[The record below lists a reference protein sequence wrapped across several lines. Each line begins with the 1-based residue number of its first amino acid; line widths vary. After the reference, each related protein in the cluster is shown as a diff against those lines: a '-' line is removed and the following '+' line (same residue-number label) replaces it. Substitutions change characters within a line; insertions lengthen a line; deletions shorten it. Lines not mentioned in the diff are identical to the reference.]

1 MSNLCSRLSWIPAD
15 IFSVCISPGSD
26 RFCHCDPVSGW
37 CPSENRGGKSCML
50 SPLKQ
55 LHPVQGVQRLHQ
67 THGASWGPS
76 HSDVTSGRQSSLLHY
91 GNHPCDCTGM
101 QVFFQQ
107 HATSLYSTKCSKI
120 RKALWRKNLV
130 HREAYY
136 PRKHLAIL
144 TAYLRLKY
152 SSVSADTLAARRIV
166 SDDDGGQ
173 KWHQSSLFSLLQVL
187 LMSRKNHH
195 SCFSS
200 MYVSTVWRQN
210 IFFCNSSK
218 TSQWEFF
225 VERNRYGAVIHI
237 FPGWNKYIQ

>member
-26 RFCHCDPVSGW
+26 RFCHCDLVSGW

-50 SPLKQ
+50 SPLKR

-91 GNHPCDCTGM
+91 GNHPRDCTGM

-130 HREAYY
+130 LLSQETSGYTYCLSEAEIQLCICWYISC
-136 PRKHLAIL
+136 KKNSKWWWWWAEV
-144 TAYLRLKY
+144 T
-152 SSVSADTLAARRIV
+152 SVQSLFPSPGTL
-166 SDDDGGQ
+166 DEQ
-173 KWHQSSLFSLLQVL
+173 EKSSLLLFIYVCIYSLKAKYLLLQL
-187 LMSRKNHH
+187 
-195 SCFSS
+195 
-200 MYVSTVWRQN
+200 Q
-210 IFFCNSSK
+210 
-218 TSQWEFF
+218 
-225 VERNRYGAVIHI
+225 
-237 FPGWNKYIQ
+237 